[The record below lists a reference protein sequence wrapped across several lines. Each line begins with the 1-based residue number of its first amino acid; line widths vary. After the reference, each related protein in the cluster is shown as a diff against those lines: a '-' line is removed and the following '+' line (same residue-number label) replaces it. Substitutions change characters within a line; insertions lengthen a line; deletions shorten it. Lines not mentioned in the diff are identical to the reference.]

1 MGRHGARKVECW
13 RRCAGQWFSD
23 GARTL
28 RQIESEMVRKSRDW
42 VRPRYCYKTMGG
54 MQWCD
59 LGGPADPC
67 EDIVLEMKQSFPFW
81 DNRQD
86 RLGRLYSYKEH
97 PSQRRRVVGN
107 GCVA

>member
-1 MGRHGARKVECW
+1 MRKNCDWVRPRYHGWRGCHGARKVECW

-67 EDIVLEMKQSFPFW
+67 EDIVGDEAIISF
-81 DNRQD
+81 
-86 RLGRLYSYKEH
+86 LG
-97 PSQRRRVVGN
+97 
-107 GCVA
+107 